1 MLEFHLPTTHK
12 YRRKKRFL
20 SSVLHSPFCRS
31 RRSYPQ
37 LPVVIQEDPSRCRAC
52 PSIPPLHSGNEVS
65 EVSSRGERSKDGYTL
80 KTGQPRA
87 GPEAISLLGVL

>member
-1 MLEFHLPTTHK
+1 MENLNLFSYWSSISPTQ
-12 YRRKKRFL
+12 RRKNSLFIPPL
-20 SSVLHSPFCRS
+20 TVS
-31 RRSYPQ
+31 RRSDPQ
-37 LPVVIQEDPSRCRAC
+37 WPLVIQEDPSRCRAF
-52 PSIPPLHSGNEVS
+52 HHFTGNEVS